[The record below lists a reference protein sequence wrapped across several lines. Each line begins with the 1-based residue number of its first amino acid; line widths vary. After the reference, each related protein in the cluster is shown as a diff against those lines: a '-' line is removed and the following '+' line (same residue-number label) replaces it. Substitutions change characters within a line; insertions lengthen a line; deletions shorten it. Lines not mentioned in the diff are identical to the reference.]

1 MTQENL
7 KEEIDV
13 NGDGL
18 VNVKEIE
25 IYEQRATN
33 RRKMAWLSLV
43 AMIISAFVIMFLV
56 PDERLD
62 KIKDMLDLYWIA
74 LGGVV
79 GAYVGI
85 SAWTKRG

>member
-13 NGDGL
+13 NGDGI

-43 AMIISAFVIMFLV
+43 AMIISAFLIMFLV
-56 PDERLD
+56 PDERLE

>member
-13 NGDGL
+13 NGDGI

-43 AMIISAFVIMFLV
+43 AMIISAFFIMFLV
-56 PDERLD
+56 PDERLE

>member
-1 MTQENL
+1 MENL
-7 KEEIDV
+7 KQEIDLDNDGIV
-13 NGDGL
+13 NS
-18 VNVKEIE
+18 KEIE

-33 RRKMAWLSLV
+33 RRKMAWVSLV
-43 AMIISAFVIMFLV
+43 AMIVSAILIMFFV
-56 PDERLD
+56 PDSRLD
-62 KIKDMLDLYWIA
+62 KIKEMLDLYWIA